1 MKIRSL
7 KFNALISGIQ
17 KLLSIIFPLITF
29 PYITRVLQVETI
41 GKINFSNSIVSYFI
55 LLAGLGINNYAIRE
69 GAAIR
74 NDRKKIEKFAS
85 EIFSINLIST
95 IIAYFLLIILYFFWN
110 KLDDYLYLLIIQS
123 ITIIGNTIG
132 INWLFSIYENY
143 LYITIRTFIF
153 QLISMILMFV
163 FVKNPNDYYIY
174 TLITVLSNVG
184 ANIFNLFY
192 AKKFLKLRL
201 TTKMNLKKHLKP
213 IIIIFSSTI
222 AITVYVN
229 SDITIL
235 GWLSNDYTVGIYSVS
250 VKVYSIIKQIISA
263 MIVVALPG
271 MSKLL
276 QDGKTEEYHE
286 KTNNFF
292 NILFLLALPCT
303 IGLYCLAPYI
313 IKFIAGNEFLQ
324 ATDSL
329 KILSFSIIFS
339 IFSSFVTYVMLLPAK
354 NEKIHLIATFFSAL
368 ENIALNFML
377 IPVFKEKAAALT
389 TLLAEASVFIIGY
402 IGFNK
407 KNKKIAKNLLKIS
420 SRNFLSGLIECICIL
435 ILSSVIKLLQL
446 NYIIKMFLIILFA
459 LLIYLL
465 ISVIVKN
472 DLSIYI
478 FKFLQNENKLKHK

>member
-1 MKIRSL
+1 
-7 KFNALISGIQ
+7 
-17 KLLSIIFPLITF
+17 
-29 PYITRVLQVETI
+29 
-41 GKINFSNSIVSYFI
+41 
-55 LLAGLGINNYAIRE
+55 
-69 GAAIR
+69 
-74 NDRKKIEKFAS
+74 
-85 EIFSINLIST
+85 
-95 IIAYFLLIILYFFWN
+95 
-110 KLDDYLYLLIIQS
+110 
-123 ITIIGNTIG
+123 
-132 INWLFSIYENY
+132 
-143 LYITIRTFIF
+143 
-153 QLISMILMFV
+153 
-163 FVKNPNDYYIY
+163 
-174 TLITVLSNVG
+174 
-184 ANIFNLFY
+184 
-192 AKKFLKLRL
+192 
-201 TTKMNLKKHLKP
+201 MNLKKHLKP